1 MKETMKQKIE
11 RLEKEV
17 TELRK
22 QLHESWAREQQQ
34 IKEIIKLK
42 DGLEER
48 FKETPL
54 YIQMQRDLGNLKA
67 ENALNKRYISTLEEI
82 RGKQAEMILELKKN
96 ERAN

>member
-54 YIQMQRDLGNLKA
+54 YIQMQRDLDNLKA
-67 ENALNKRYISTLEEI
+67 ENALNKRYIATLEEI
-82 RGKQAEMILELKKN
+82 RGNQAEMILALEEKREK
-96 ERAN
+96 